1 MDEGFYRRINGSQ
14 LPAGTSQHTHGASF
28 SIEPRPLICMRVT
41 GMSACPEKSS
51 EHLIQLT
58 SCCSEVYFTDYDKYD
73 NWGDF
78 DRFLDKYG
86 LSINVEEKSVCK
98 GLALKSS
105 RSPLSLMY
113 LPMLSSVCGNRIL
126 LLLS

>member
-1 MDEGFYRRINGSQ
+1 MDILGSTIYIESQSLECPRRSREGEMDGGFYCRIDGSQ

-41 GMSACPEKSS
+41 CPEKSG

-73 NWGDF
+73 NWG
-78 DRFLDKYG
+78 
-86 LSINVEEKSVCK
+86 
-98 GLALKSS
+98 
-105 RSPLSLMY
+105 
-113 LPMLSSVCGNRIL
+113 IL
-126 LLLS
+126 TGF